1 MPGPE
6 LSPVSVLSSER
17 FLKES
22 GHFVG
27 DEFDVTVGGGR
38 VSVRIAGRVDYFP
51 TLDTVG
57 EPWIV
62 TDLVSIGL
70 VSNVEATY
78 GEIIVPN
85 EAWLVT
91 DEALADREGLAER
104 LRIEPFASTTVHDR
118 DYLLSKTQV
127 DPLLDAGWRALL
139 NVAFVTVLVL
149 SCIGFL
155 VHTYVSFRDREGQ
168 FALLRAVGLS
178 MNQLTL
184 LIWIEQALVVVA
196 GLALGTWMGGQVG
209 ATIMT
214 FLGHDDTGDR
224 VLPPYTLDVD
234 WVTLISTYAAI
245 IVVFTVIITSVV
257 IVVRRLSLQQVLRFG
272 EE

>member
-1 MPGPE
+1 M
-6 LSPVSVLSSER
+6 
-17 FLKES
+17 
-22 GHFVG
+22 
-27 DEFDVTVGGGR
+27 
-38 VSVRIAGRVDYFP
+38 
-51 TLDTVG
+51 
-57 EPWIV
+57 
-62 TDLVSIGL
+62 
-70 VSNVEATY
+70 
-78 GEIIVPN
+78 
-85 EAWLVT
+85 
-91 DEALADREGLAER
+91 
-104 LRIEPFASTTVHDR
+104 
-118 DYLLSKTQV
+118 
-127 DPLLDAGWRALL
+127 
-139 NVAFVTVLVL
+139 TVLIL

-214 FLGHDDTGDR
+214 YLGHDDTGAR

-234 WVTLISTYAAI
+234 WLTLISTYAAI
-245 IVVFTVIITSVV
+245 IVVFTVIISFVV